1 VVIQSY
7 VRDVHAT
14 SSEGPVSAD
23 FGLRAMS
30 DLSTKA
36 DAPALRQKLNFLNP
50 FNLICAVQSR
60 SKIFSTLPVGQ
71 IISTSPRHP
80 VSQEG
85 RLAIV
90 TDVETG
96 CGGRKLRY

>member
-1 VVIQSY
+1 MMEERFS
-7 VRDVHAT
+7 AT
-14 SSEGPVSAD
+14 KFRLQHLCQNP
-23 FGLRAMS
+23 
-30 DLSTKA
+30 DLS
-36 DAPALRQKLNFLNP
+36 KLFK
-50 FNLICAVQSR
+50 LICAVQSP
-60 SKIFSTLPVGQ
+60 SEKFFALPVGQ

-96 CGGRKLRY
+96 CGGRRRCFDESANLADGEVVWS